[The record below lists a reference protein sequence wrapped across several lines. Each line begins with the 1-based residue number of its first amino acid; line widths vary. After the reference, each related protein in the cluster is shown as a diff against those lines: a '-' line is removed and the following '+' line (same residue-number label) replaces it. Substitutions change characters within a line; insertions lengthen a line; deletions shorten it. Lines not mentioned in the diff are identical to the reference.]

1 MTIAPPLV
9 LRAVGALMAVVKGAM
24 VAAFIAMSVLTLVQV
39 VNRFAIGAAIFWT
52 EELIV
57 LLLVWSVLLGLP
69 VQLWSHEEIL
79 VDVWPA
85 RMPWLARAKLLAAAA
100 FSVLFCAI
108 LLYAGWRYAERGIPV
123 SSPALG
129 LSRFWFFLPIPLA
142 AGLAILALL
151 FRAPAPAM
159 FDAAPAPDRPGLDG

>member
-1 MTIAPPLV
+1 MIAAPPLV
-9 LRAVGALMAVVKGAM
+9 QRAVGALMAVVKVAM
-24 VAAFIAMSVLTLVQV
+24 LAAFIAMIVLTLVQV
-39 VNRFAIGAAIFWT
+39 ANRFAIGAAIFWT

-79 VDVWPA
+79 VDVWPPATA
-85 RMPWLARAKLLAAAA
+85 RLRRAKLMLAAAL
-100 FSVLFCAI
+100 SITFCAI
-108 LLYAGWRYAERGIPV
+108 LLYAGWRYAQRGMPV

-129 LSRFWFFLPIPLA
+129 LSRFWFFLPIPLG

-151 FRAPAPAM
+151 FRP
-159 FDAAPAPDRPGLDG
+159 AAPAGDPAADSLGLDA

>member
-1 MTIAPPLV
+1 MIAAPPHV
-9 LRAVGALMAVVKGAM
+9 VRAVGVLMAVVKTAM
-24 VAAFIAMSVLTLVQV
+24 LAAFIAMLGLTLVQV
-39 VNRFAIGAAIFWT
+39 ANRVAIGAPIFWT

-85 RMPWLARAKLLAAAA
+85 RTARLARVKLLVAAAL
-100 FSVLFCAI
+100 SIGFCAI
-108 LLYAGWRYAERGIPV
+108 LLYAGWHYAGRGAPV

-129 LSRFWFFLPIPLA
+129 LSRFWFFLPIPLG
-142 AGLAILALL
+142 AGLGILALL
-151 FRAPAPAM
+151 FRPPPTETELQQGA
-159 FDAAPAPDRPGLDG
+159 DRLGLDA

>member
-1 MTIAPPLV
+1 ML
-9 LRAVGALMAVVKGAM
+9 
-24 VAAFIAMSVLTLVQV
+24 AAFIAMIVLTLVQV
-39 VNRFAIGAAIFWT
+39 ANRFAIGAAIFWT

-85 RMPWLARAKLLAAAA
+85 RTPWLARAKLLVAAAL
-100 FSVLFCAI
+100 SILFCAI
-108 LLYAGWRYAERGIPV
+108 LLYAGWRYAQRGVPV

-129 LSRFWFFLPIPLA
+129 LSRFWFFLPIPLGA
-142 AGLAILALL
+142 ALAILALL
-151 FRAPAPAM
+151 FRPPAPAG
-159 FDAAPAPDRPGLDG
+159 DAPAADSLGLDA

>member
-1 MTIAPPLV
+1 MIAAPPLV
-9 LRAVGALMAVVKGAM
+9 QRAVGALMAVVKVAM
-24 VAAFIAMSVLTLVQV
+24 LAAFIAMIVLTLVQV
-39 VNRFAIGAAIFWT
+39 ANRFAIGAAIFWT

-79 VDVWPA
+79 VDVWPPATA
-85 RMPWLARAKLLAAAA
+85 RLRRAKLTLAAAL
-100 FSVLFCAI
+100 SIIFCAI
-108 LLYAGWRYAERGIPV
+108 LLYAGWRYAQRGMPV

-129 LSRFWFFLPIPLA
+129 LSRFWFFLPIPLG

-151 FRAPAPAM
+151 FRP
-159 FDAAPAPDRPGLDG
+159 AAPAGDPAAADSLGLDA